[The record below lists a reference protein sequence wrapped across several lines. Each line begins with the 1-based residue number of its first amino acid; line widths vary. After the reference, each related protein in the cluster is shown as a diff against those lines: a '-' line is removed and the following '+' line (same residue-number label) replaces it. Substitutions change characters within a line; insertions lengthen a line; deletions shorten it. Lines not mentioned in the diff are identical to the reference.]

1 VRATGPSPNRVAA
14 PRSNGGLRSKAAR
27 RFLANR
33 NGVIGGIVVLLLL
46 FTAMFGPSLTPYDPL
61 RVNPRQSLQPPS
73 LEHPAGTDRLGR
85 DILSRIVHGSR
96 ISLQMGFIAVSIAL
110 VAGGALGLL
119 SGYVGG
125 RLDDAV
131 SFLVNTLLA
140 LPGILLALVIIA
152 AIGPGLQNVMLAVGI
167 SAVPTFARVVR
178 ANTLAVKERAFVEA
192 SRALGVSDVAIVLR
206 HILPNILPPLIVL
219 STLGVATAI
228 LAGASVS
235 YLGLGAQP
243 PMPEWGSMVNEGRTH
258 LRTGWWLSTMPG
270 LAIMVT
276 VLGLNLFGDGLRDLL
291 DPRLDA
297 TSGKG
302 GTRR

>member
-1 VRATGPSPNRVAA
+1 MRAAA
-14 PRSNGGLRSKAAR
+14 PERLTPPRSAHRVRSKAAR

-46 FTAMFGPSLTPYDPL
+46 FTATLGPSLTPYDPL

-73 LEHPAGTDRLGR
+73 FEHPAGTDRLGR

-96 ISLQMGFIAVSIAL
+96 ISLQMGFIAISIAV

-243 PMPEWGSMVNEGRTH
+243 PIPEWGSMVNEGRTH

-297 TSGKG
+297 TAGKG
-302 GTRR
+302 ATRR